1 MRTAKPSS
9 NKRLLEFERH
19 TALGPTYA
27 ARLLC
32 IAYVTY
38 AQYRNG
44 TRVLPPYCEGHIRHL
59 LRIPTRLLRQIIEE
73 ELHGNR

>member
-1 MRTAKPSS
+1 MRQAKPSS
-9 NKRLLEFERH
+9 NKHLLEFERR

-32 IAYVTY
+32 VAYVTY

-44 TRVLPPYCEGHIRHL
+44 SRDLPPYCEAHMRHL
-59 LRIPTRLLRQIIEE
+59 LRIPDKLLRTIIEE
-73 ELHGNR
+73 DIHGNR